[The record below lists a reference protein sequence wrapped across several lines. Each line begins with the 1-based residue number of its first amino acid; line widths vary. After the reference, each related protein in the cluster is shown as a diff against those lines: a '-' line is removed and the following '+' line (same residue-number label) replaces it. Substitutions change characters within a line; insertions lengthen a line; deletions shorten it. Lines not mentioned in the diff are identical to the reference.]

1 MASGKDFNVT
11 DRSAKEMRFRMKRG
25 LKLTLMLL
33 GMLATVPARA
43 QEQEPADQRLGLAPG
58 VPQADALP
66 GGTQPAYGQ
75 PSTGPQDWRFDFHGF
90 FTAPLRI
97 GLNKRDQLC
106 ERTTPG
112 MSCPVQPD
120 QSNLVFHSPP
130 VVPDDLDTFSHTGVV
145 PLPYAQMNFSYGNSI
160 VTGNVILLARV
171 ANVASGFFDPS
182 SQLGVNDVF
191 LNFNMPNIGKNMHFE
206 VNLGQFSNRYGVMGE
221 YDEGRYGTPL
231 IARTNGAGEN
241 INGRFKLGDIT
252 LFVEQGFQG
261 QSDKAPTGLVSDG
274 WNGFADPN
282 VGTSYVS
289 HAHVG
294 AGFMGRATL
303 GLHYMNAFSQDDR
316 ATGPRGADGSINIV
330 GGDLRLTLKK
340 FGHLY
345 FGGSLVN
352 ATDVQS
358 VGRIVEVLNTRGG
371 PGLIDNYIGSHVDS
385 KGQVHGTGKLTVFG
399 GQYDLSLARLLRA
412 EEFKG
417 NGPDIFLS
425 VFGMGVKVKSDDKTK
440 DGITKIK
447 YGAEAS
453 YALLPWLAAGMRYD
467 AVRPDA
473 DFKDYSFSVLSPRVI
488 FRTGWQAHD
497 QITLQ
502 YSHWFNGDL
511 TTVKTRYPAKEDL
524 TVVPDQDM
532 VSLTASMWW

>member
-1 MASGKDFNVT
+1 
-11 DRSAKEMRFRMKRG
+11 MKRG
-25 LKLTLMLL
+25 LKLSLMLL
-33 GMLATVPARA
+33 GALVSMPARA
-43 QEQEPADQRLGLAPG
+43 QEQEQAADRLGLAPG

-75 PSTGPQDWRFDFHGF
+75 PASGPQDWRFDFHGF
-90 FTAPLRI
+90 FTAPLRV
-97 GLNKRDQLC
+97 GLNHRDNLC
-106 ERTTPG
+106 SRTNGAT
-112 MSCPVQPD
+112 CQAQPTND
-120 QSNLVFHSPP
+120 QSNLVLHAPP

-171 ANVASGFFDPS
+171 ANVSSGFFDPS

-191 LNFNMPNIGKNMHFE
+191 LNFNLPDIGKDLKFE

-241 INGRFKLGDIT
+241 IIGRYRLGNVT

-289 HAHVG
+289 HAHIG
-294 AGFMGRATL
+294 AGFMGMATV

-316 ATGPRGADGSINIV
+316 ATGPLGKDGAINIL

-340 FGHLY
+340 FGHFY
-345 FGGSLVN
+345 VGASMVKAEAVG
-352 ATDVQS
+352 S

-371 PGLIDNYIGSHVDS
+371 PGLIENYLGKNS
-385 KGQVHGTGKLTVFG
+385 GGNGKLTIFG
-399 GQYDLSLARLLRA
+399 AQYDLSLARLMRSDN
-412 EEFKG
+412 FTG

-425 VFGMGVKVKSDDKTK
+425 LFGMGVKVKSDDPFKDNFTK
-440 DGITKIK
+440 VKF
-447 YGAEAS
+447 GAEGS
-453 YALLPWLAAGMRYD
+453 YSLLPWLAAGVRYD
-467 AVRPDA
+467 MVKPDTKYDSYNFA
-473 DFKDYSFSVLSPRVI
+473 VLSPRVI

-497 QITLQ
+497 QVTLQ
-502 YSHWFNGDL
+502 YSHWFNGKY
-511 TTVKTRYPAKEDL
+511 TTVKTGYPAHEDV
-524 TVVPDQDM
+524 TVVPDEDM
-532 VSLTASMWW
+532 VSLSGSMWW